1 MSPWPQVAI
10 PATQIS
16 MLLGGSIAFRHP
28 HSLKRQT
35 RPLTYTHPLVVTCAT
50 DISTDGF
57 GRATVP
63 VMALGSSPGP
73 GITMAPGG
81 CTSPHIHLFLTT
93 SKSPVPRL
101 SIGHKPLDFAFC
113 HTSPLHTTSFP
124 SLSHLFFHQ
133 SGACHGAQDKGLGV
147 SCYLGIIYFLCPL
160 ECS

>member
-1 MSPWPQVAI
+1 MSPWPQVAM
-10 PATQIS
+10 PAAQIS

-63 VMALGSSPGP
+63 VMAHGSSPGP

-81 CTSPHIHLFLTT
+81 CTSPSYPPIPYHLQV
-93 SKSPVPRL
+93 SS
-101 SIGHKPLDFAFC
+101 S
-113 HTSPLHTTSFP
+113 TSFHRAQT
-124 SLSHLFFHQ
+124 SGFCFLSHLSTPYYLFSISQ
-133 SGACHGAQDKGLGV
+133 SLILSSKWCLPWSPGQGLGCLLLFGDYLFLV
-147 SCYLGIIYFLCPL
+147 S
-160 ECS
+160 S